1 MVNYKIRVKKSYYGT
16 LSRRSLSFKRFSALP
31 LSSCDSHSKQC
42 MNIGIVCYPTFGG
55 SGVVATEL
63 AKILAQQGH
72 RLHILSYT
80 RPARLEE
87 RNTNIFYHEVSI
99 NSYPLFEYPPYAL
112 ALASQ
117 MVNLIE
123 FEQLDLLHVH
133 YALPH
138 ATSAYLARQI
148 MAERGLNVP
157 IVTTLHGTDITLVGK
172 DPSYKHVVEFS
183 IDKSDGVTA
192 VSEYLRRETY
202 ENFEIKQEIK
212 VIPNFIDLE
221 RFKATDQTELK
232 KELAPSGEKIIVH
245 VSNFRKVKRVP
256 VVIQIFAKIL
266 EKGISPKLVLAGDG
280 PDRQVAEQQ
289 CRSLGICE
297 HVHFMG
303 KWERVED
310 ILSIADLFL
319 IPSGSETFGLAALE
333 AMSCSVPVI
342 SSDIGGLPE
351 VNIHGE
357 TGYACPLDDVNCMAD
372 YAVQVLS
379 TPSLHATLS
388 SNARERA
395 KLFNQDQVVRQYEDF
410 YEQVRLRSA

>member
-1 MVNYKIRVKKSYYGT
+1 
-16 LSRRSLSFKRFSALP
+16 
-31 LSSCDSHSKQC
+31 

-72 RLHILSYT
+72 RLHMLSYA

-202 ENFEIKQEIK
+202 ENFEIKQEVK

-221 RFKATDQTELK
+221 RFKASDQTELK

-256 VVIQIFAKIL
+256 VVIEIFAKTL
-266 EKGISPKLVLAGDG
+266 EKGISAKLVLAGDG

-319 IPSGSETFGLAALE
+319 IPSGSETFGLSALE

-357 TGYACPLDDVNCMAD
+357 TGYACALDDINCMAD
-372 YAVQVLS
+372 YTVQVLS

-388 SNARERA
+388 RNARKRA
-395 KLFNQDQVVRQYEDF
+395 KLFNQYKVVRQYEDF
-410 YEQVRLRSA
+410 YEQVRLRSAN